1 MELTERL
8 YVSDVDGT
16 LFENGEPKI
25 SEEGAELFRKLV
37 KRGIAFTIASGRNL
51 YGVYDLAQEC
61 GITLPVIAYNGS
73 AIYDF
78 QKGKMLRY
86 FAMEQ
91 TAVARLCG
99 LFDGANLPFKACV
112 YFKNQER
119 CLTFNQNGYRSSLW
133 TDRAVHP
140 KSGLLYDEPTVGK
153 GVLEILSG
161 ECLYV
166 GTSGK
171 REVLEPLY
179 QRIEKLPNIQPVFHQ
194 SPYDSEKWF
203 IDVGAEQAGKGT
215 AALALKEMI
224 GAKELIVYG
233 DNHNDIPMLKAAD
246 RAYVVSSA
254 SPEVAAYADAKLP
267 QRKDSVLKS
276 VWEENQED

>member
-140 KSGLLYDEPTVGK
+140 KSGLLAD
-153 GVLEILSG
+153 SG
-161 ECLYV
+161 ERRF
-166 GTSGK
+166 GDTK
-171 REVLEPLY
+171 RGMFVC
-179 QRIEKLPNIQPVFHQ
+179 RNKR
-194 SPYDSEKWF
+194 KKGG
-203 IDVGAEQAGKGT
+203 VGAALSKDRKTAEHSAG
-215 AALALKEMI
+215 I
-224 GAKELIVYG
+224 
-233 DNHNDIPMLKAAD
+233 
-246 RAYVVSSA
+246 SS
-254 SPEVAAYADAKLP
+254 
-267 QRKDSVLKS
+267 KS
-276 VWEENQED
+276 V